1 MNRLNSLHLRNYYF
15 ECSIILMNS
24 ILRGSILYASDMYYN
39 LKESEVRQIERI
51 EEGFMRQVLKTT
63 KGCPITQLY
72 LEMGQIPA
80 RFEIQKMRCLYLRYI
95 LNQDEDSQLRKFF
108 DLQLKHRS
116 KGDWASTCLDDLKE
130 LRITESPKEIKRI
143 NANNF
148 MTILKYRIN
157 ENAIS
162 YLTNK
167 QKTKGQEMKY
177 TEMQMAEYLSPINSK
192 LTIIQKQTTF
202 ALRNKMFEISEN
214 FPGKQM
220 KDECVCTEREEM
232 LHI

>member
-1 MNRLNSLHLRNYYF
+1 
-15 ECSIILMNS
+15 
-24 ILRGSILYASDMYYN
+24 
-39 LKESEVRQIERI
+39 
-51 EEGFMRQVLKTT
+51 
-63 KGCPITQLY
+63 
-72 LEMGQIPA
+72 MGQIPA
-80 RFEIQKMRCLYLRYI
+80 RFEIQKMRCVYLRYI
-95 LNQDEDSQLRKFF
+95 LNQDKDSQLRKFF
-108 DLQLKHRS
+108 DLQLKYRS

-130 LRITESPKEIKRI
+130 LRITESLEEIKQM
-143 NANNF
+143 NANKF

-157 ENAIS
+157 ENALS

-192 LTIIQKQTTF
+192 LTIIQKQTMF

-220 KDECVCTEREEM
+220 EDECVCTEREEM
-232 LHI
+232 LHNLQLRNIK

>member
-1 MNRLNSLHLRNYYF
+1 MANIKQMKNKSIGIIRKIMNRLNSLHLRNYYF

-51 EEGFMRQVLKTT
+51 EEGFMRKVLQTT

-130 LRITESPKEIKRI
+130 PRITESLEEMKQM

-148 MTILKYRIN
+148 MKILKCRNN
-157 ENAIS
+157 ENA
-162 YLTNK
+162 
-167 QKTKGQEMKY
+167 
-177 TEMQMAEYLSPINSK
+177 
-192 LTIIQKQTTF
+192 
-202 ALRNKMFEISEN
+202 
-214 FPGKQM
+214 
-220 KDECVCTEREEM
+220 
-232 LHI
+232 